1 MRLPKGRRETS
12 HFRPHDESILVPIT
26 RSHIKECLRNMFAAT
41 LNWTLKHDE
50 FFQGDLS
57 LRFLERMSDSIRF
70 HLAFGLRGSD
80 PNGNAYGI
88 DLQSEVF
95 IMCQNL
101 RAFERQLLEQHIEN
115 ATGRIT
121 ELADDD
127 HTFCM
132 GLTVHD
138 SGTGTWE
145 LTVDCSYPEW
155 SGNEAESG
163 LRTGLQ
169 LGSCVQGFSS
179 SGVRI
184 LLGGAIVQTESM
196 HGFRQQVAEVI
207 RIWAEP

>member
-1 MRLPKGRRETS
+1 
-12 HFRPHDESILVPIT
+12 
-26 RSHIKECLRNMFAAT
+26 MFAAT

-50 FFQGDLS
+50 FFQGNLS
-57 LRFLERMSDSIRF
+57 LRFLERTADSIRF
-70 HLAFGLRGSD
+70 QLALELRGSD
-80 PNGNAYGI
+80 PNRNAAGI
-88 DLQSEVF
+88 GVQSEVF
-95 IMCQNL
+95 VMCYNL
-101 RAFERQLLEQHIEN
+101 RAFERQLLEQHLEN
-115 ATGRIT
+115 TTGRMT
-121 ELADDD
+121 KLADED

-132 GLTVHD
+132 GLTLHD

-163 LRTGLQ
+163 VLTGLQ
-169 LGSCVQGFSS
+169 FGSCVQGFSA

-184 LLGGAIVQTESM
+184 LLGGAIVQNESM